1 MSRHI
6 AAPLLFLAL
15 ASCSDSGPSPDLG
28 PSPDQPRVADVAR
41 ELRPADRAPD
51 RTLPRDQ
58 PETCPLTPPP
68 QRAYVVGSLV
78 DESGAPLKG
87 GDIIICNH
95 SCYTGKSS
103 STGSFCIEVKEAEAL
118 LFHAVENVLS
128 AKHYGDMLFPLAISA
143 AELAAGVRRDVG
155 NVTQPLLGAAVT
167 LDPAKGGTLALGG
180 GATITV
186 APGVTEPPPLSPGP
200 KDVALAKVAPEKL
213 HPLLLASRA
222 GAPTPALGISL
233 VPIGVTFT
241 APISFVIP
249 SSGLAAGATLDI
261 YRASDK
267 NGMLEAHGTAKVNAS
282 GQIVDESGG
291 GLKALGLFVF
301 YAK

>member
-1 MSRHI
+1 MLRHL
-6 AAPLLFLAL
+6 APLLFLAL
-15 ASCSDSGPSPDLG
+15 ASCSDSGPTPDRG
-28 PSPDQPRVADVAR
+28 PSPDLPRALDAAR
-41 ELRPADRAPD
+41 DLRPGDRAPD
-51 RTLPRDQ
+51 RALPGEQ
-58 PETCPLTPPP
+58 PSTCPLTPPP

-78 DESGAPLKG
+78 DESGAPIKG

-118 LFHAVENVLS
+118 LFHAVETS
-128 AKHYGDMLFPLAISA
+128 ISGKHYGDMLFPLTIGV
-143 AELAAGVRRDVG
+143 AELAAGVRREVG
-155 NVTQPLLGAAVT
+155 NVTQPLLGAPAT
-167 LDPAKGGTLALGG
+167 LDPAKGGALALGG
-180 GATITV
+180 GATLTV
-186 APGVTEPPPLSPGP
+186 PPGVAEPPPLSPGP

-222 GAPTPALGISL
+222 GAPAPALGVSL

-267 NGMLEAHGTAKVNAS
+267 TGVLEPHGHAKVDTS
-282 GQIVDESGG
+282 GQVVDESGN
-291 GLKALGLFVF
+291 GLRALGLFVF